1 MFQLQDGELGDQAGR
16 WQEERHRGEVFNR
29 KKNRWFWDGN
39 TWVHMHMEVYMGKYL
54 KYTLQKMFWILYGY
68 IEFWYSLENIVTF
81 DFLDLVYD
89 MCLLWLYHFYAYEQ
103 FMMFFFP
110 KAM

>member
-1 MFQLQDGELGDQAGR
+1 M
-16 WQEERHRGEVFNR
+16 
-29 KKNRWFWDGN
+29 
-39 TWVHMHMEVYMGKYL
+39 
-54 KYTLQKMFWILYGY
+54 
-68 IEFWYSLENIVTF
+68 TF
-81 DFLDLVYD
+81 DLLDPVYD